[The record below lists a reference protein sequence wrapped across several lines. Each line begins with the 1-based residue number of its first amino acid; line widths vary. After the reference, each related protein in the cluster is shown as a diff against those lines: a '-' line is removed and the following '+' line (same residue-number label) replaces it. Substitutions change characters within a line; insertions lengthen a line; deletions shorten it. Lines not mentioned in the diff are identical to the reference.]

1 MRTAVKFVATAFAD
15 VLSPVST
22 LSAPI
27 WYWPLRPVSRVPA
40 STGTDGGSVHNVF
53 GRVPTYTLIRR
64 QGASYTAVTVDETF
78 KLEQGDIL
86 RVDFPAPQSSD
97 SSGIQREAAR

>member
-1 MRTAVKFVATAFAD
+1 VQLKDTDTK
-15 VLSPVST
+15 LK
-22 LSAPI
+22 SAP
-27 WYWPLRPVSRVPA
+27 VMVA